1 MSRMAKSHEHYD
13 GASAWRTLQVEGG
26 SPARGALVQ
35 RSGVDRSLFSAAAIA
50 VAAIA
55 MAMVAWPSP
64 SDPPPIEFVGSVTR
78 RTVTVHV
85 SGAVIRPGL
94 VTLESDARVADAIA
108 AAGGATPDAQLGA
121 VNLAATVGDGAR
133 LVVPAV
139 AAAPGV
145 TDGLIRVNSASV
157 SDLERLPG
165 VGPVLAQHIVTYRD
179 DIGFFEVVEDLLAV
193 PGIGEV
199 KLAGMRDSVL
209 VP

>member
-1 MSRMAKSHEHYD
+1 M
-13 GASAWRTLQVEGG
+13 
-26 SPARGALVQ
+26 
-35 RSGVDRSLFSAAAIA
+35 DRSLFSAAAIA

-55 MAMVAWPSP
+55 MALVAWPSP
-64 SDPPPIEFVGSVTR
+64 SDPPPIEFIGSIAR

-85 SGAVIRPGL
+85 SGAVVRPGL
-94 VTLESDARVADAIA
+94 VTLESEARVADAIA

-121 VNLAATVGDGAR
+121 LNLAATVGDGAR
-133 LVVPAV
+133 LVVPSGASN
-139 AAAPGV
+139 AAAA
-145 TDGLIRVNSASV
+145 DGLIRVNSASL

-165 VGPVLAQHIVTYRD
+165 VGPVLAQHIVAYRD
-179 DIGFFEVVEDLLAV
+179 DNGPFDVVEDLLAV

>member
-1 MSRMAKSHEHYD
+1 
-13 GASAWRTLQVEGG
+13 
-26 SPARGALVQ
+26 
-35 RSGVDRSLFSAAAIA
+35 VDRSLFSAAAIA

-55 MAMVAWPSP
+55 MALVAWPRP
-64 SDPPPIEFVGSVTR
+64 SDPPALEFVGSMAR

-85 SGAVIRPGL
+85 SGAVVRPGL
-94 VTLESDARVADAIA
+94 VTLGSDARVADAIA

-121 VNLAATVGDGAR
+121 LNLAATAGDGAR
-133 LVVPAV
+133 LVVPSGAGD
-139 AAAPGV
+139 AAA
-145 TDGLIRVNSASV
+145 TDGRIRINSASL

-165 VGPVLAQHIVTYRD
+165 VGPVLAQHIVNHRENNGPFD
-179 DIGFFEVVEDLLAV
+179 VVEDLLGV

>member
-1 MSRMAKSHEHYD
+1 
-13 GASAWRTLQVEGG
+13 
-26 SPARGALVQ
+26 
-35 RSGVDRSLFSAAAIA
+35 
-50 VAAIA
+50 

-94 VTLESDARVADAIA
+94 VTLDSDARVADAIA

-139 AAAPGV
+139 AGAPGV

-179 DIGFFEVVEDLLAV
+179 DIGFFEVIEDLLAV